1 MRNWQEN
8 PYKYMARSTVF
19 VLPSLSEALPNVL
32 TEAMASGCPVISANC
47 SPGVREI
54 IGEHNE
60 YGLLAEPM
68 TGIRHAAD
76 EPLDSGE
83 ESLLT
88 LMRRVIDDKELR
100 EEYIR
105 RGKERA
111 EFFSVE
117 RRIKEYEE
125 FIRGCVGVCCTL
137 FI

>member
-19 VLPSLSEALPNVL
+19 VLSSISEALPNVL

-47 SPGVREI
+47 SPGVCEI
-54 IGEHNE
+54 IGTRSE

-68 TGIRHAAD
+68 TGIRRAAD

-88 LMRRVIDDKELR
+88 LMRKVIDDKELR

-111 EFFSVE
+111 EFFALEKRV
-117 RRIKEYEE
+117 KEYEE
-125 FIRGCVGVCCTL
+125 FIRECVGEK
-137 FI
+137 

>member
-1 MRNWQEN
+1 
-8 PYKYMARSTVF
+8 
-19 VLPSLSEALPNVL
+19 
-32 TEAMASGCPVISANC
+32 
-47 SPGVREI
+47 
-54 IGEHNE
+54 
-60 YGLLAEPM
+60 M

-83 ESLLT
+83 MSLLT
-88 LMRRVIDDKELR
+88 LMRKVIDDKELR

-125 FIRGCVGVCCTL
+125 FIRECMKKH
-137 FI
+137 